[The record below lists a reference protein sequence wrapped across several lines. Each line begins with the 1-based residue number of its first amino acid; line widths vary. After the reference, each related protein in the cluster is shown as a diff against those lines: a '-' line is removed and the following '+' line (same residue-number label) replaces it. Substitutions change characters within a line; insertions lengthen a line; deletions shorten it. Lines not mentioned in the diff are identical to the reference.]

1 MAQAWEN
8 LTTTALECYNSVMRS
23 RTFPMPQL
31 VKELKNSIILQNLS
45 PKELKRFAKVCEPR
59 DYDAGE
65 RLVEQDALG
74 SDLHILIEGAVD
86 ISVRGK
92 GREEVKVSEVHKGDV
107 LGEASIFMDVPRTAS
122 AFARTPCLVAAV
134 SRDSLFAYCERNP
147 RAGLK
152 IFGFVIYSLLRRLGS
167 TSLELAHERESVV
180 TSADLEELGACF
192 PKSLEDMLG
201 TPGLKG

>member
-1 MAQAWEN
+1 
-8 LTTTALECYNSVMRS
+8 MRLD
-23 RTFPMPQL
+23 RL
-31 VKELKNSIILQNLS
+31 IGELKNSIILQNLTS
-45 PKELKRFAKVCEPR
+45 GELKRFAKICEPR

-65 RLVEQDALG
+65 RMVEQDALG

-92 GREEVKVSEVHKGDV
+92 GGEDVRVSEVRKGDV
-107 LGEASIFMDVPRTAS
+107 FGEASIFMDLPRTAN
-122 AFARTPCLVAAV
+122 ATARTPCLVVAV
-134 SRDSLFAYCERNP
+134 GRERLFGYCERNP

-167 TSLELAHERESVV
+167 TSRELAAQRESVI

-192 PKSLEDMLG
+192 PKSMDDMLG
-201 TPGLKG
+201 HTGWRG